1 LFDQK
6 VWIGVDKNLGWI
18 LMPISW
24 IVAVRNQDVEFVSR
38 FQMLG
43 MRINNDFQVMCLLA

>member
-1 LFDQK
+1 LTKLALDLK
-6 VWIGVDKNLGWI
+6 P
-18 LMPISW
+18 MSS

-43 MRINNDFQVMCLLA
+43 MRINNDFQVMYLLA